1 MEQTLSGSSLRA
13 RSVLVIG
20 SLAIVGAVALALVV
34 GAVATGSGSGAET
47 LAVGALTTSQ
57 AAPTSMLGEVNQNPR
72 QNPGVLTS
80 TEASAPADTDEFNQ
94 NPRQSQNRSRHAAA
108 SGGDVA
114 A

>member
-1 MEQTLSGSSLRA
+1 MEQTLSASSSRP
-13 RSVLVIG
+13 RTVLVIG
-20 SLAIVGAVALALVV
+20 SIAIVSVIALALVV
-34 GAVATGSGSGAET
+34 GTVAAGLGSTSDT
-47 LAVGALTTSQ
+47 SAVGALTTSQ